1 MRPQVDT
8 LLTSAY
14 EINFPNK
21 SVDNVFCMRLL
32 HHIGER
38 NDRMKILKEFHRVSR
53 DTVFIS
59 LWVDGNFKSR
69 RRKNTGIKKTNSSAN
84 YQNLFVF
91 SPQMVEK
98 EFAEAGFKI
107 VDKHDLG
114 KYYPMWIYAPT
125 FLAPGRIDDVASQI
139 DVAPTLLSLLNVS
152 YDSHFYGQDIIHQAS
167 YHPRAFMANYLT
179 IGYMDYGM
187 VAELGPRQHV
197 RVVRSDSGEEVS
209 PDDPKGASLIDE
221 AISYYQDASSYVE
234 RCARKD
240 AYPTFECS
248 MGQTTMG
255 HPESL

>member
-1 MRPQVDT
+1 MQTTDWAIGQFLAEARKRPWFSD
-8 LLTSAY
+8 
-14 EINFPNK
+14 
-21 SVDNVFCMRLL
+21 M
-32 HHIGER
+32 
-38 NDRMKILKEFHRVSR
+38 
-53 DTVFIS
+53 
-59 LWVDGNFKSR
+59 
-69 RRKNTGIKKTNSSAN
+69 
-84 YQNLFVF
+84 LFVF
-91 SPQMVEK
+91 L
-98 EFAEAGFKI
+98 
-107 VDKHDLG
+107 VDHTSHGRGRIDLPPEN
-114 KYYPMWIYAPT
+114 YRIPMWIYAPT
-125 FLAPGRIDDVASQI
+125 FLAPGRIDEVASQI

-179 IGYMDYGM
+179 IGYMEDGM

-240 AYPTFECS
+240 AYPTLECS
-248 MGQTTMG
+248 MGQMTMG